1 MLPLHD
7 GPISKERPMLSHN
20 VPGKT
25 PPGAPEF
32 SFLETDM
39 NILVIGGAGYIGSS
53 TSKALALAGHNV
65 TVYDNLSTG
74 HRDLV
79 KWGPLVE
86 GDVLDSEHL
95 HSCMKKVRPDGIL
108 HFAAFSL
115 VGESVQNP
123 GKYFRNNVGGTLNI
137 LEAMRDTNVRNIV
150 VSSTAAVYGVPEV
163 MPITEECPA
172 APINP
177 YGETKL
183 FMEHMLAD
191 FARAHGISWTA
202 LRYFNAA
209 GCDPEGETGE
219 RHRPETHLIPRAL
232 MALDGKIS
240 DFHVMGDD
248 YPTPDGTCIRDY
260 VHVQDLAKA
269 HISAMERLLSRGDGE
284 GLSLNLGSGS
294 GFSVKEI
301 LDAIE
306 KVTGLPMPCTMGP
319 RRPGDPPILVAD
331 ASRALDVLGWKPERS
346 GVEDIIR
353 DAWNWYLKDRA

>member
-1 MLPLHD
+1 MQVMTAKLARTTATLR
-7 GPISKERPMLSHN
+7 GNS
-20 VPGKT
+20 
-25 PPGAPEF
+25 PPGAFAP
-32 SFLETDM
+32 SFPETDM

-53 TSKALALAGHNV
+53 TSKALAAAGHNV

-86 GDVLDSEHL
+86 GDALDADRL
-95 HSCMKKVRPDGIL
+95 RSCVKDVRPDGIL

-150 VSSTAAVYGVPEV
+150 VSSTAAVYGIPEV
-163 MPITEECPA
+163 MPITEESPA
-172 APINP
+172 DPINP

-183 FMEHMLAD
+183 FMERMLAD
-191 FARAHGISWTA
+191 FARAHGIAWTA

-209 GCDPEGETGE
+209 GGDPEGETGE
-219 RHRPETHLIPRAL
+219 RHTPETHLIPRAL

-240 DFHVMGDD
+240 DFHVMGND

-260 VHVQDLAKA
+260 VHVQDLARA
-269 HISAMERLLSRGDGE
+269 HLLAMERLLSQNDGE
-284 GLSLNLGSGS
+284 GISLNLGSGA
-294 GFSVKEI
+294 GLSVKQI
-301 LDAIE
+301 LDAVE
-306 KVTGLPMPCTMGP
+306 KVTGHSMHFTTGP
-319 RRPGDPPILVAD
+319 RRAGDPPSLVAD
-331 ASRALDVLGWKPERS
+331 ASKAAALLGWKPERS

-353 DAWNWYLKDRA
+353 DAWNWYLKDQA